1 VIPPSLRGL
10 AGVLV
15 TGAVLLTACSSAGDP
30 APVTTTTITRA
41 PTSAPAPST
50 SSSRPPTAAQL
61 RAQATARIA
70 TLLAH
75 EPNDAA
81 SYAALDTKTGAGFSG
96 GTTSGMWTAS
106 AYKLF
111 LLETLLLRGSSYND
125 SDATAAIENSDNAA
139 GYRLFLDAGTQS
151 GMAGAFQSFGMTHTT
166 PGASD
171 PTFTTTGAPDCI
183 TLLKNLVD
191 SGPFSKSQ
199 RDYVLGLMRNVESDQ
214 RWGVGAAADKGTD
227 FANKNGW
234 LSIDNDNEPGET
246 DNGLWAVTSL
256 GVLTVGGDQVLMAV
270 LTKHQPDM
278 ATGVHLVENLAKA
291 MAPAVTGTRGG

>member
-1 VIPPSLRGL
+1 VIPPFLRGL
-10 AGVLV
+10 AGAVLA
-15 TGAVLLTACSSAGDP
+15 GAVLLTACSSSDP
-30 APVTTTTITRA
+30 GPVATTTITRGST
-41 PTSAPAPST
+41 PAPAAST

-61 RAQATARIA
+61 RSQATARIA

-75 EPNDAA
+75 QPKDAA
-81 SYAALDTKTGAGFSG
+81 SYAALDTRTGASFAG

-111 LLETLLLRGSSYND
+111 LLEALLLHGSSYND

-139 GYRLFLDAGTQS
+139 GYRLFLDVGTQS
-151 GMAGAFQSFGMTHTT
+151 GMASAFQSFGMTHTT

-183 TLLKNLVD
+183 KLLKNLV
-191 SGPFSKSQ
+191 SPGVFSEEQ
-199 RDYVLGLMRNVESDQ
+199 REYVLGLMRNVEADQ

-234 LSIDNDNEPGET
+234 LSIDNSNGPGET

-256 GVLTVGGDQVLMAV
+256 GVITVGGDQVLMAV

-278 ATGVHLVENLAKA
+278 ATGVRLVQNLAKA
-291 MAPAVTGTRGG
+291 MAPAVTGKPGG